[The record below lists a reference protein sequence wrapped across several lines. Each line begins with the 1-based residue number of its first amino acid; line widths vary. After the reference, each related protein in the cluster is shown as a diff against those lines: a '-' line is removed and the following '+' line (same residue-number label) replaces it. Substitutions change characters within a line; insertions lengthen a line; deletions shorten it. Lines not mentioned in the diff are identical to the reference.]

1 MDYRELWAETLEK
14 YSTIKEMYI
23 KCEETDPELDT
34 NLQPLNEF
42 RAALDHIMKA
52 SMIMCQEDD
61 NEECERRVKDQFVK
75 LNSHLNRA
83 FYDICDM
90 LSINYR
96 NKIIDILENY
106 DYDTISV
113 ALPEYYVNWKI
124 KIEKISDR
132 IAAYRF
138 NKGTSKEDTDRSYA
152 MYKEDIMELKEIY
165 VSIRDRIPSLNEIKV
180 SKMQEAATIERKDKK
195 GTIIGVVG
203 IIVGLLGVVIGI
215 II

>member
-1 MDYRELWAETLEK
+1 
-14 YSTIKEMYI
+14 MYI

-52 SMIMCQEDD
+52 GMIMCQADN

-75 LNSHLNRA
+75 LNSHLDRA

-106 DYDTISV
+106 DYNTISV
-113 ALPEYYVNWKI
+113 VFPEYYGKWKSQM
-124 KIEKISDR
+124 ENISDR
-132 IAAYRF
+132 IAEYRF
-138 NKGTSKEDTDRSYA
+138 NKGTSKEDTNKT
-152 MYKEDIMELKEIY
+152 YKFSS
-165 VSIRDRIPSLNEIKV
+165 SIIHSASL
-180 SKMQEAATIERKDKK
+180 SS
-195 GTIIGVVG
+195 
-203 IIVGLLGVVIGI
+203 
-215 II
+215 